1 MPVLGRKRLP
11 PFFRSAARRK
21 FTRAP
26 DSKPAASCCSR
37 AVPQGRWQS
46 CGRVL
51 KPRPLGDSQTLFN
64 YLIATALSRAGD
76 LDAALPYFDQTLA
89 AADSSFVHQAFYGR
103 GMAHFRLGQP
113 AQAIADLERAAAD
126 SSLTAASRLL
136 AAAYIAGGRID
147 QGLQLYRRLLQTASS
162 PRQRGEYLLALAEIA
177 YRQERYGQAMA
188 TCRELLALD
197 FAEEE
202 RPLERTYY
210 LREKGHWLM
219 ADAALRLEEYQA
231 VAVAAAAGLA
241 AYPSGFYAPDFLFL
255 GGLAALQLDRY
266 EEAVG
271 RLQDSITRYPEHPN
285 AAEAHYY
292 LGYAYF
298 NQTLFAQAVAAFE
311 FVVAQAPDHNIAPDA
326 LFRLAECR
334 YNLQQYDQ
342 ARDQYQQL
350 IDRYPRSPLAEEA
363 LYNMGW
369 CLMNS
374 LAGDADQRNE
384 EVQRAFAV
392 YLKSFPEGRYASMAR
407 YTLGELLY
415 NQGDHQ
421 AAYDIFRQIEEQYP
435 GTPAAAQA
443 AAMLPELREAVAYGD
458 YAALTDSLKAA
469 SSDAEAIRSLIP
481 RFEQVWRQFPHTSS
495 GMAARANIGV
505 CHQKLGEWQRAVDVF
520 DAILSAAQADSSL
533 LAPNIRAFVERRRAT
548 IARKHL

>member
-1 MPVLGRKRLP
+1 MPALGRRRSPLFLQVRGEAEIHPRSRLEAG
-11 PFFRSAARRK
+11 RLLLQ
-21 FTRAP
+21 
-26 DSKPAASCCSR
+26 
-37 AVPQGRWQS
+37 QGRTQKALS
-46 CGRVL
+46 VLREGAQTEIDRV
-51 KPRPLGDSQTLFN
+51 SQTLFN

-103 GMAHFRLGQP
+103 GMAYFRLGKP

-136 AAAYIAGGRID
+136 AAAYIAGGRVER
-147 QGLQLYRRLLQTASS
+147 GLQLYQRLLQTASS
-162 PRQRGEYLLALAEIA
+162 PLQRGEYLLALAEIA
-177 YRQERYGQAMA
+177 YRQERYGQAIA

-197 FAEEE
+197 FAEGE

-210 LREKGHWLM
+210 LREKGHWLV

-231 VAVAAAAGLA
+231 VADAAAAGLA
-241 AYPSGFYAPDFLFL
+241 AYPNGFYAPDFLFL

-311 FVVAQAPDHNIAPDA
+311 FVVVQAPDHNIAPDA

-334 YNLQQYDQ
+334 YNLQQYDR

-350 IDRYPRSPLAEEA
+350 IDRYPRNPLAEEA
-363 LYNMGW
+363 LYNIGW

-374 LAGDADQRNE
+374 LSGDADQRNE

-392 YLKSFPEGRYASMAR
+392 YLESFPEGRYASIAR

-421 AAYDIFRQIEEQYP
+421 AAYDLFRQIEEP
-435 GTPAAAQA
+435 
-443 AAMLPELREAVAYGD
+443 
-458 YAALTDSLKAA
+458 
-469 SSDAEAIRSLIP
+469 IP
-481 RFEQVWRQFPHTSS
+481 RHSGCHSGRRHVARVARGRGLRRLRRSNRQSQS
-495 GMAARANIGV
+495 RV
-505 CHQKLGEWQRAVDVF
+505 QRHRG
-520 DAILSAAQADSSL
+520 DSR
-533 LAPNIRAFVERRRAT
+533 PNSP
-548 IARKHL
+548 L